1 MIEFNDMTQNA
12 NEALL
17 RALSAFK
24 EKIFLHNIP
33 LHGFLVLKD
42 DNILA
47 EEYFEPY
54 KKNSLHRMYSVT
66 KSFTSLA
73 IGLLCRDGRI
83 SLDDCIYTY
92 FTDTYDCSNLHPWFK
107 ALTIRKM
114 LTMQT
119 CFTKTTYNQLTD
131 YDWSLTYFTT
141 KPTHKSGTVFSYDT
155 SSSQVLAFL
164 VEKLTGMSLLDY
176 LRVKV
181 LDEIGFSKDAYIL
194 TDPSGVS
201 QGGTG
206 LNATLRDIAKVL
218 YLISKD
224 GIYNGKE
231 LLPKEYIKEATSL
244 LTPTP
249 VQPAIDEACGYG
261 YMFWR
266 TRHEGYVMYGMGGQL
281 AMYFPEIHLSMLTIA
296 DTIGIPS
303 GLNVIYDSFY
313 ENIYPLLGGERKIY
327 TPLNEGS
334 FKCGTYTFNDTEFES
349 ITLSDKNLSFT
360 FKDKKTVDFKF
371 KLNQKEKS
379 SFSLTGEM
387 LFTESYMDM
396 GHLVIK
402 SYITDYDPGHVFFD
416 IVTVDDTLTLRME
429 ATSKPKL
436 CYFTGIHTGSLTVK

>member
-1 MIEFNDMTQNA
+1 MIKFKDKTGNA
-12 NEALL
+12 DEALL
-17 RALSAFK
+17 RALSDFK
-24 EKIFLHNIP
+24 EKIFSHNIP
-33 LHGFLVLKD
+33 LHGFLLLRD

-54 KKNSLHRMYSVT
+54 GKDSLHRMYSVT

-83 SLDDCIYTY
+83 SLDDRIYTY

-107 ALTIRKM
+107 ALTIREM
-114 LTMQT
+114 LMMQT

-131 YDWSLTYFTT
+131 SDWAKSYFTA

-164 VEKLTGMSLLDY
+164 VEKLTGLSLLDY

-181 LDEIGFSKDAYIL
+181 LDEIGFSKEAYIL

-218 YLISKD
+218 YLIAND

-249 VQPAIDEACGYG
+249 VQPAIDEAAGYG

-266 TRHEGYVMYGMGGQL
+266 TRHEGFVMYGMGGQL
-281 AMYFPEIHLSMLTIA
+281 MMHFPEIHLSILTIA
-296 DTIGIPS
+296 DTVGIPS

-313 ENIYPLLGGERKIY
+313 ENLYPLFGGERTAY
-327 TPLNEGS
+327 VPLNEGTC
-334 FKCGTYTFNDTEFES
+334 KYGTYIFDDAAFES
-349 ITLSDKNLSFT
+349 ITLSDECLSFT
-360 FKDKKTVDFKF
+360 FKDKKHVDFEF
-371 KLNQKEKS
+371 KLNQKVKS
-379 SFSLTGEM
+379 TFLPTGEM
-387 LFTESYMDM
+387 LFTDSFMDM

-416 IVTVDDTLTLRME
+416 IVTLDDTLTLRME
-429 ATSKPKL
+429 STSKPEL
-436 CYFTGIHTGSLTVK
+436 CYFTGIHTGSLM

>member
-1 MIEFNDMTQNA
+1 MIEFNDMTGNA
-12 NEALL
+12 DEALL
-17 RALSAFK
+17 RALSDFK
-24 EKIFLHNIP
+24 EKIFSHNIP
-33 LHGFLVLKD
+33 FHGFLLLKD

-54 KKNSLHRMYSVT
+54 GKDSLHRMYSVT

-73 IGLLCRDGRI
+73 IGLLCCEGRI
-83 SLDDCIYTY
+83 RLDDCIYTY

-107 ALTIRKM
+107 ALTIREM
-114 LTMQT
+114 LMMQT
-119 CFTKTTYNQLTD
+119 CFTKTTYNQLKD
-131 YDWSLTYFTT
+131 YDWSLSYFTA

-181 LDEIGFSKDAYIL
+181 LDEIGFSKEAYIL

-218 YLISKD
+218 YLIAND
-224 GIYNGKE
+224 GMYKGKE

-249 VQPAIDEACGYG
+249 VQPSIDEAAGYG

-266 TRHEGYVMYGMGGQL
+266 TRHEGFVMYGMGGQL
-281 AMYFPEIHLSMLTIA
+281 MMHFPKIHLSILTIA
-296 DTIGIPS
+296 DTVGIPY

-313 ENIYPLLGGERKIY
+313 ENLYPLLGGERIAY
-327 TPLNEGS
+327 TPANVGS
-334 FKCGTYTFNDTEFES
+334 FKCGTYTFNDAEFES
-349 ITLSDKNLSFT
+349 ITLTDSKLSFA
-360 FKDKKTVDFKF
+360 FKDKKTVDFEF
-371 KLNQKEKS
+371 KLNQKIKS
-379 SFSLTGEM
+379 TFSITGEM
-387 LFTESYMDM
+387 LFTDSFMDM

-416 IVTVDDTLTLRME
+416 IVTVDNTLTLRME
-429 ATSKPKL
+429 STSKPEL
-436 CYFTGIHTGSLTVK
+436 CYFTGIHTGILT